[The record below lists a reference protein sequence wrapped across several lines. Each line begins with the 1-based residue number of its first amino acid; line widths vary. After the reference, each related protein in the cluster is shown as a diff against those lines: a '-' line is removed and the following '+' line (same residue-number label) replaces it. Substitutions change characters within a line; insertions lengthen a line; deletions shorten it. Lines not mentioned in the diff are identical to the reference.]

1 LFSCFLV
8 FLYWLISPENREAH
22 ARAPPGGADQGA
34 LHEAH
39 KAAPIRARALAFRV
53 WNFPMK
59 GSLAGFSGSLSSCQR
74 YANWFIKEL

>member
-1 LFSCFLV
+1 MAG
-8 FLYWLISPENREAH
+8 LILLESQREAH

-53 WNFPMK
+53 WNFPIK
-59 GSLAGFSGSLSSCQR
+59 GSWSAFPGV
-74 YANWFIKEL
+74 